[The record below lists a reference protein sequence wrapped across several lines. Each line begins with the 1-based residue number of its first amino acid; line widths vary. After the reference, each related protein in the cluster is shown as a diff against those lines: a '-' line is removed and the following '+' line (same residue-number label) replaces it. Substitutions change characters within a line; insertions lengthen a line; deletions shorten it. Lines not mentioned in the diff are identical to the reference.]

1 MNAPLI
7 LGSGPA
13 GIAVALCCR
22 EIGLSPLVVDS
33 AADGHGQALGGMIVR
48 SRWPAIWTPWADDQ
62 SGEEIGRGLADR
74 FRRSGIP
81 HRVDEALSLDYA
93 RHRVALRHGGETPYE
108 ALVIAT
114 GAAFRRSDA
123 PGASEAEAAGWLL
136 QRPPLLPEPAS
147 PPGGTVLIVGGG
159 NNAFSTAVTEAK
171 EGHAGRV
178 IIAVRGTHPKV
189 RAQILEEAAA
199 QPNIVLRT
207 GWEVAEFLPDHAIR
221 FNTPDGER
229 IERCN
234 LAYANLGYVPRSALR
249 RRAGPPH
256 RGRVYRGRFLPPHLG
271 PRCLGRRGS
280 RRPEG
285 PVGPHRHGAC
295 PGRGRG
301 DLGGIDEKGGDG
313 ASPREDEEEVASLVA
328 S

>member
-234 LAYANLGYVPRSALR
+234 LAYANLGYVPRSAFA
-249 RRAGPPH
+249 AGQVH
-256 RGRVYRGRFLPPHLG
+256 RTG
-271 PRCLGRRGS
+271 
-280 RRPEG
+280 EG
-285 PVGPHRHGAC
+285 YIEVDSSHRTSAPDVWAVGEVVGPKAPSVLTVMGHAPAVAEAISAALMKKEETER
-295 PGRGRG
+295 
-301 DLGGIDEKGGDG
+301 LLEKM
-313 ASPREDEEEVASLVA
+313 RKR
-328 S
+328 